1 MSENNLNWLAKL
13 KNKYQSEIDK
23 LRTEEYR
30 YLVTNY
36 RFEGSTLLFIFN
48 FQLELLNLTILIVNH
63 NSTLNEVCKYIDSI
77 PVYLKRH
84 IQIEYVMAKLE
95 LIIDEN
101 EELHSIKD
109 NLLKIIENQIKRKR
123 KFCI

>member
-63 NSTLNEVCKYIDSI
+63 N
-77 PVYLKRH
+77 
-84 IQIEYVMAKLE
+84 
-95 LIIDEN
+95 
-101 EELHSIKD
+101 
-109 NLLKIIENQIKRKR
+109 
-123 KFCI
+123 